1 MAKLLHLTHVNLQTM
16 KKVYFILG
24 TLAALVLS
32 AYALNACGN
41 TAKPLAADEQPVDL
55 NQPKVTEAAAE
66 GAAIPVAEF
75 DKTIKESKLSMVDFY
90 TTWCGPCKRMAP
102 SVIKIKKEMADVV
115 NVMQIDAEAQADI
128 SGRYNI
134 EAYPTLV
141 FFKKGQVVGNVV
153 GLQTYEQ
160 IVEFVNKLK

>member
-1 MAKLLHLTHVNLQTM
+1 M
-16 KKVYFILG
+16 KKVYFIIG
-24 TLAALVLS
+24 ALATVVMS
-32 AYALNACGN
+32 AYALNACSN
-41 TAKPLAADEQPVDL
+41 PSKQLAADEQPVDL
-55 NQPKVTEAAAE
+55 NAPKVSETAQE
-66 GAAIPVAEF
+66 GGTVSTAEF
-75 DKTIKESKLSMVDFY
+75 DKIIKENKLTMVDFY

-102 SVIKIKKEMADVV
+102 SVVKIKSEMKDVV

-128 SGRYNI
+128 SGRYAI

-153 GLQTYEQ
+153 GLQSYEQ

>member
-1 MAKLLHLTHVNLQTM
+1 M
-16 KKVYFILG
+16 KKVYLIIG
-24 TLAALVLS
+24 ALAAVVMS

-41 TAKPLAADEQPVDL
+41 THKELAADEQPVDL
-55 NQPKVTEAAAE
+55 NAAPKVSETSQE
-66 GAAIPVAEF
+66 GGTIPVAGF
-75 DKTIKESKLSMVDFY
+75 DKTIKENKLTMVDFY

-102 SVIKIKKEMADVV
+102 SVLKVKSEMKDVV

-128 SGRYNI
+128 AGRYAI

-153 GLQTYEQ
+153 GLQSYDQ